1 MGAFDPVLSD
11 SPAPNDDCSTICDD
25 DEEEGFVAE
34 RISPTLRRKRLA
46 ARLTQLREA
55 SSMSAA
61 DVAAECEWTAAKMTW
76 IEKNRG
82 KRPSVNDVRLLCKV
96 YGTDEATREYLVQL
110 ARDGRKKGWWD
121 AYNETLPNPYENLV
135 GLEAEAETVLNFEL
149 GMIPG
154 LLQTE
159 DYARAMIQAG
169 PAEIDAAE
177 VESRVEVRMTRQKAL
192 YQDPPLRLVAIMD
205 EAALRRKVG
214 GSAVMQA
221 QMRHL
226 LDVAEDRPRVTIQ
239 VIPFDSGAHPSMT
252 GGYVILQFPELD
264 DPDAV
269 YVENAAGGLWLEKAT
284 EVADHHVAFQHLLG
298 TAASARDTID
308 LIAAMARS

>member
-1 MGAFDPVLSD
+1 MG
-11 SPAPNDDCSTICDD
+11 
-25 DEEEGFVAE
+25 E

-55 SSMSAA
+55 TGKSAA
-61 DVAAECEWTAAKMTW
+61 AVAAEFDWTASKMTW

-82 KRPSVNDVRLLCKV
+82 KRPSVTDVRLLCGT
-96 YGTDEATREYLVQL
+96 YGADETTTEYLVQL

-121 AYNETLPNPYENLV
+121 PYILSNPYENLV

-149 GMIPG
+149 GMVPG

-169 PAEIDAAE
+169 PAEIGINE
-177 VESRVEVRMTRQKAL
+177 VEARVEVRLTRQKGL

-205 EAALRRKVG
+205 EAALHRRVG
-214 GSAVMQA
+214 GLKVMRE
-221 QMRHL
+221 QMQHL
-226 LDVAEDRPRVTIQ
+226 LDLVEDRPRVTMQ
-239 VIPFDSGAHPSMT
+239 VIPFDRGAHPSMT
-252 GGYVILQFPELD
+252 GGFVILQFPEPD

-269 YVENAAGGLWLEKAT
+269 YVENAAGGLWLEKST
-284 EVADHHVAFQHLLG
+284 EVADHHIGFQHLLG
-298 TAASARDTID
+298 LAVSARDTID
-308 LIAAMARS
+308 LIATMARS

>member
-1 MGAFDPVLSD
+1 MRVFGPVMSD
-11 SPAPNDDCSTICDD
+11 SPAADDACPTIDD
-25 DEEEGFVAE
+25 DNEEGFVAE

-55 SSMSAA
+55 SGMSATE
-61 DVAAECEWTAAKMTW
+61 VAARFDWTASKITW

-82 KRPSVNDVRLLCKV
+82 KRPSITDVRLLCEA

-110 ARDGRKKGWWD
+110 ARYGRMKGWWD
-121 AYNETLPNPYENLV
+121 PYVLPNPYENLV
-135 GLEAEAETVLNFEL
+135 GLEAEAAAVFNFEL
-149 GMIPG
+149 GMVPG

-169 PAEIDAAE
+169 PAEIGTAE

-192 YQDPPLRLVAIMD
+192 YQNPPLRLVAIMD
-205 EAALRRKVG
+205 EAALHRCVG
-214 GSAVMQA
+214 GREVMRA
-221 QMRHL
+221 QMQHL
-226 LDVAEDRPRVTIQ
+226 VDVAEDRARVTVQ
-239 VIPFDSGAHPSMT
+239 VIPFDRGAHPSMT
-252 GGYVILQFPELD
+252 GGFVILQFPEPD

-284 EVADHHVAFQHLLG
+284 EVSDHHVAFQHLLG
-298 TAASARDTID
+298 TAASARDTIA
-308 LIAAMARS
+308 LIADMARP